1 MFAHM
6 ALHEK
11 RSKLCFYRLL
21 GDRNKKNDWWIDII
35 KLGINHQES
44 WPKWPSIVQKCRVTS
59 PRYWPKSPSILQK
72 CIVTSPKIL
81 TQMVFHTPKLHSPYN
96 HESLPKWPSILQKCK
111 VISTKNRDPNVL
123 PYFRSV
129 K

>member
-44 WPKWPSIVQKCRVTS
+44 WPKWP
-59 PRYWPKSPSILQK
+59 ILQK
-72 CIVTSPKIL
+72 CIVISPKIL
-81 TQMVFHTPKLHSPYN
+81 TQIAFYTTEMYSN
-96 HESLPKWPSILQKCK
+96 LPQDI
-111 VISTKNRDPNVL
+111 DPNGL
-123 PYFRSV
+123 PYS
-129 K
+129 KIA

>member
-44 WPKWPSIVQKCRVTS
+44 WPKWPSI
-59 PRYWPKSPSILQK
+59 LQK

-81 TQMVFHTPKLHSPYN
+81 TQIAFYTTEMYSN
-96 HESLPKWPSILQKCK
+96 LPQDI
-111 VISTKNRDPNVL
+111 DPNGL
-123 PYFRSV
+123 PYS
-129 K
+129 KIA